1 MEFRT
6 DVVDE
11 GKIPAKTKK
20 GGEMTKGRAIG
31 VGHSTS
37 YPRQSQV
44 GGRAEAEVTQVSA

>member
-1 MEFRT
+1 MFRT